1 MSMAKDIIYS
11 KDARKRMRE
20 GVDTLASTVNITL
33 GPKGRNVILEKEYGS
48 PLITNDGVT
57 IAKEIELKDKFENM
71 GAKLVQEAASKTN
84 DSAGDGTT
92 TAIVLAQAMIHNG
105 IRALDMGANPVFLR
119 EGIEKAA
126 KAVSE
131 KILARSRTIETRQDI
146 ASVATVSSGSTE
158 VGEIIADAMD
168 KGGKSGVIQ
177 VDESKGFDTELEV
190 VEGLQ
195 YDKGYIS
202 PYMVSDRE
210 KMEVVL
216 ENAHV
221 LVTDHKLSTIKD
233 VLPVLEQVVE
243 NNKPLMIIADDIDNE
258 VVSTLVVNK
267 LRGTF
272 NVVATKAPGFGDNQ
286 KEILKDISYLT
297 GATFYSKDLDMDL
310 KEATIENLGIAK
322 KVIVTKD
329 STTILEGSGNKE
341 MLQERIDEIKSQI
354 ENTTSDYDKERLQ
367 ERLGKLTDGVAIVKV
382 GATTET
388 ELKEKK
394 LRIEDALNAT
404 KAAVEEGIVIGGGA
418 VLVDVYKEL
427 RKTLKDDNVDVQKGV
442 NIVLNALLKPIRQI
456 AENAGFDG
464 DEITETQMASKKKD
478 RGFDARAG
486 QWVNMVERGIVDPT
500 KVTRSAVRNAASI
513 AAMFIT
519 SEVAV
524 SEHEEDKDEGDQQPA
539 MPQGMY

>member
-1 MSMAKDIIYS
+1 MSKEILYAKE
-11 KDARKRMRE
+11 ARDKMLK
-20 GVDTLASTVNITL
+20 GVDKLASTVNVTL
-33 GPKGRNVILEKEYGS
+33 GPKGRNVILEKDYGS

-57 IAKEIELKDKFENM
+57 IAKEISLKDKFENM
-71 GAKLVQEAASKTN
+71 GAQLVQEVASKTN
-84 DSAGDGTT
+84 DTAGDGTT
-92 TAIVLAQAMIHNG
+92 TATLLAQSMIHQG
-105 IRALDMGANPVFLR
+105 IHALNKSANPVFLR

-131 KILARSRTIETRQDI
+131 KILEKSRTIETNQDV
-146 ASVATVSSGSTE
+146 ASVATVSSGSEE
-158 VGEIIADAMD
+158 VGDIIAKAME
-168 KGGKSGVIQ
+168 KVGKSGVIQ

-216 ENAHV
+216 EDAHV
-221 LVTDHKLSTIKD
+221 LITDQKISTIKD

-243 NNKPLMIIADDIDNE
+243 NNKPLFIIADDIENE

-286 KEILKDISYLT
+286 KEQLTDIAYLT

-310 KEATIENLGIAK
+310 KEASIENLGLAK

-341 MLQERIDEIKSQI
+341 MLQERIDEIKRQI
-354 ENTTSDYDKERLQ
+354 ENTDNEHQEEKLR

-394 LRIEDALNAT
+394 HRIEDALNAT

-418 VLVDVYKEL
+418 VLVDVYNEL
-427 RKTLKDDNVDVQKGV
+427 RQTLKDDEVDVQKGV
-442 NIVLNALLKPIRQI
+442 NIVLNALLKPIHQI

-464 DEITETQMASKKKD
+464 DEITERQMEAQKD
-478 RGFDARAG
+478 HGFDARRG
-486 QWVNMVERGIVDPT
+486 QWVNMLEKGIVDPT
-500 KVTRSAVRNAASI
+500 KVTRNAVRNAASI

-524 SEHEEDKDEGDQQPA
+524 GEIEENDDEDKGNA